1 MQLHQ
6 DGRPIFRFSL
16 FQAFWQNK
24 QTAIERYFPEEP
36 PKLSTKWM
44 DAGSR
49 IAAGLEERPLPT
61 WLADITPA
69 DISEYEIVEDFD
81 GMLIR
86 GTLDKFMHEGN
97 TVIDNKSL
105 KRKMTPKEE
114 KSLNTQLIYTLNDFN
129 NLKGKFDEKDA
140 LKYKPQLV
148 FYQVLVE
155 KRHGSVNPISYIEV
169 IPMFEDSNG
178 LIRRTGEKAYMV
190 PVPVTQ
196 QERDEMKAKI
206 VATAKEITT
215 VWEAYQRGDI
225 KI

>member
-1 MQLHQ
+1 
-6 DGRPIFRFSL
+6 
-16 FQAFWQNK
+16 
-24 QTAIERYFPEEP
+24 
-36 PKLSTKWM
+36 
-44 DAGSR
+44 
-49 IAAGLEERPLPT
+49 
-61 WLADITPA
+61 
-69 DISEYEIVEDFD
+69 
-81 GMLIR
+81 
-86 GTLDKFMHEGN
+86 MHEGN

-114 KSLNTQLIYTLNDFN
+114 KSLNTQLIYTLNNFN

-215 VWEAYQRGDI
+215 VWQAFRMGDI